1 MIPLKP
7 IRRIL
12 MENCSHQIT
21 QESVFRIKDTLE
33 KITIEIAKE
42 AEKEFQDYN
51 SILIKQGLKP
61 RKRLPSWIIQKSC
74 DRIINHNPSV
84 NTGLQSQRLQVQAVE
99 TMKNESAAK
108 SAKEEKPEASNGYQ

>member
-1 MIPLKP
+1 
-7 IRRIL
+7 
-12 MENCSHQIT
+12 MEIM
-21 QESVFRIKDTLE
+21 R
-33 KITIEIAKE
+33 E

-84 NTGLQSQRLQVQAVE
+84 NMGLQSQGLQVQAVE